1 MLQGEQSAKTTGAP
15 DLWRLS
21 AAEIVKGHADGSHTP
36 SDVLEACLV
45 RTGRCQPDLNMMV
58 LVDADA
64 ARAAARESQQRWKE
78 GRPLGPLD
86 GVPISIKDNMNVAG
100 LPTTWGSR
108 MLRGFV
114 AAEDELPVKRLR
126 AAGAILFGKTNL
138 PEFAMQGYTD
148 NQVIGT
154 TRNPWNRSLTP
165 GGSSGGAAAA
175 IAAGCGPLALATDGG
190 GSIRRPASH
199 CGVVGFKPS
208 MGTVRRGLGLP
219 EIFLDFEV
227 AGPIGRSVGDVRALT
242 QVLAGHDLGAPA
254 FRSRRICFVPTF
266 GDHPVDP
273 AIATQVAEAAKTF
286 EELGYTVEKAA
297 RFDLAEEINELWPSL
312 SAIGLAWLFGKQA
325 EWPRL
330 GLPPGSGPDVG
341 QCGPAAQKTLQE
353 ARTVGA
359 TKLFDVLVAIQTL
372 ERRLH
377 DIFAEYDAILTPATA
392 ALPWPAADS
401 HPPEI
406 DGRKVGP
413 RGHAIFTAFANAAGL
428 PAIAMPSGWVGDL
441 PTGFQ
446 LVGPRGADATV
457 LALAQSYEEAR
468 GWRADFPAMGN
479 Q

>member
-1 MLQGEQSAKTTGAP
+1 MLQGEQKAETAGTP

-21 AAEIVKGHADGSHTP
+21 AADIVKGYADGSHTP
-36 SDVLEACLV
+36 SDVLEACLA
-45 RTGRCQPDLNMMV
+45 RTGQCQPGLNMMV

-64 ARAAARESQQRWKE
+64 ARVAARESLRRWRE
-78 GRPLGPLD
+78 GKPLGPLD
-86 GVPISIKDNMNVAG
+86 GMPISIKDNMHVAG

-114 AAEDELPVKRLR
+114 ASQDELPVKRLR
-126 AAGAILFGKTNL
+126 AAGALLFGKTNL

-148 NQVIGT
+148 NQVAGV

-199 CGVVGFKPS
+199 CGVIGFKPS

-227 AGPIGRSVGDVRALT
+227 AGPIGRCVADVRAMT
-242 QVLAGHDLGAPA
+242 QVLAGRDLGAPA

-273 AIATQVAEAAKTF
+273 AIAARVAEAAKTF
-286 EELGYTVEKAA
+286 EGLGYSVEEAA

-312 SAIGLAWLFGKQA
+312 SASGLAWLFGKEA

-330 GLPPGSGPDVG
+330 GVSPGSGPDVG

-353 ARTVGA
+353 ARTIGA

-377 DIFAEYDAILTPATA
+377 DLFAEYDAILTPATA
-392 ALPWPAADS
+392 ALPWPAEET

-428 PAIAMPSGWVGDL
+428 PAIAMPSGRVGDL
-441 PTGFQ
+441 PTGIQ
-446 LVGPRGADATV
+446 LVGSRGADATV
-457 LALAQSYEEAR
+457 LALARSYEEAQ
-468 GWRADFPAMGN
+468 GWKADFPEMTD

>member
-1 MLQGEQSAKTTGAP
+1 MLQGEQGAKTTGVP

-21 AAEIVKGHADGSHTP
+21 AAEIVKGYADGSHTP

-45 RTGRCQPDLNMMV
+45 RTGQCQPDLNMMV

-64 ARAAARESQQRWKE
+64 ARAAARESQQRWNE

-86 GVPISIKDNMNVAG
+86 GVPISVKDNMNVAG
-100 LPTTWGSR
+100 LLTTWGSR

-126 AAGAILFGKTNL
+126 VAGAILFGKTNL

-148 NQVIGT
+148 NQVVGT
-154 TRNPWNRSLTP
+154 TRNPWKRSLTP

-199 CGVVGFKPS
+199 CGVIGFKPS

-242 QVLAGHDLGAPA
+242 EVLAGHDFGAPT
-254 FRSRRICFVPTF
+254 FRSKRICFVPTF

-273 AIATQVAEAAKTF
+273 AIAAQVAAAAKIF
-286 EELGYTVEKAA
+286 EGLGYSVEQAA

-312 SAIGLAWLFGKQA
+312 SAVGLAWMFGKQA
-325 EWPRL
+325 AWPHL
-330 GLPPGSGPDVG
+330 GLSPEVG
-341 QCGPAAQKTLQE
+341 LDAGECGPAAQKNLRE
-353 ARTVGA
+353 AQGIGA

-372 ERRLH
+372 ERKLH
-377 DIFAEYDAILTPATA
+377 DVFAQFDAILTPATA
-392 ALPWPAADS
+392 ALPWPAEET

-406 DGRKVGP
+406 DGQKVGP
-413 RGHAIFTAFANAAGL
+413 RGHAVFTAFANAAGL

-457 LALAQSYEEAR
+457 LALARSYEEAQP
-468 GWRADFPAMGN
+468 WTAEFPEMGDR
-479 Q
+479 